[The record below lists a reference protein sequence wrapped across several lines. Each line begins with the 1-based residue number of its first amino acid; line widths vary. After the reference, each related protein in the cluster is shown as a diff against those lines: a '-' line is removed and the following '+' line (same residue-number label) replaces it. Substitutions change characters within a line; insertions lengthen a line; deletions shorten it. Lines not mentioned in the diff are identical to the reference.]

1 MPAEIINGLAIAQA
15 FKDDLKAKIR
25 QHYRQG
31 GSRPGLAVILVGHD
45 PASQVYVRNKEKACQ
60 ESGIVSEIIRL
71 PETVEESDL
80 IDVLNGLNQRKDVHG
95 ILVQLPLPK
104 HIPEGRIIETIRPD
118 KDVDGFHPINMGKLI
133 IGEKGLIPCTP
144 LGCMYMLD
152 AIGADVAGKNA
163 VVVGRSNHVGK
174 PMGILLLQRH
184 ATVTFCH
191 SRTAHLASITSQADI
206 LIVAVGK
213 LQFITAD
220 MVKPGAVVLDV
231 GMNRLPDRTM
241 VGDVDFGPV
250 SKIAGALTPVPK
262 GVGPMTVAM
271 LLNNTWEAMKHA

>member
-1 MPAEIINGLAIAQA
+1 MPAEIINGLDIART

-31 GSRPGLAVILVGHD
+31 GSRPGLAVILAGND

-60 ESGIVSEIIRL
+60 ETGIVSEVIRL
-71 PETVEESDL
+71 PETVEEAEL
-80 IDVLNGLNQRKDVHG
+80 IGIIQGLNQRKDVHG
-95 ILVQLPLPK
+95 ILVQLPLPG
-104 HIPEGRIIETIRPD
+104 HIREVRVIETIRPD
-118 KDVDGFHPINMGKLI
+118 KDVDGFHPINMGKLL
-133 IGEKGLIPCTP
+133 IGEKGLTPCTP

-152 AIGADVAGKNA
+152 AIGADIAGKNA

-174 PMGILLLQRH
+174 PMGVLLLQRH

-191 SRTAHLASITSQADI
+191 SRTNHLASVTSKADI

-213 LQFITAD
+213 VRFITAD

-231 GMNRLPDRTM
+231 GMNRLPDRTLT
-241 VGDVDFGPV
+241 GDVDFGPV
-250 SKIAGALTPVPK
+250 SKVAGALTPVPR

-271 LLNNTWEAMKHA
+271 LLNNTWEAMRHD